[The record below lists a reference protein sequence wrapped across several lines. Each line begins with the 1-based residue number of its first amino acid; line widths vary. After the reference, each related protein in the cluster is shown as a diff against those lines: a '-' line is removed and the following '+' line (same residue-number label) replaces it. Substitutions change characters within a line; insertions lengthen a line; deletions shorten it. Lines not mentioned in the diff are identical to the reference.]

1 MKQFSK
7 TFVLWIGIVA
17 AGGLVSD
24 GNAEEGR
31 WFASVYGG
39 RFSDNAFLE
48 ILAFQTEIKD
58 SEIYVFSIGK
68 ELGRFGNK
76 LAYEV
81 EGQLAFHDGMQSHE
95 EINAVFALRWLPLPW
110 DRYVDTSIAFA
121 NGLSYATEKPP
132 LERKEQDDN
141 DASNLL
147 YYLYAEVAFE
157 PLKDA
162 PVELFVRVHHR
173 SGIFGLINGIDSGS
187 NFLGLGVRYYF

>member
-1 MKQFSK
+1 MM
-7 TFVLWIGIVA
+7 
-17 AGGLVSD
+17 AGSGLMSD
-24 GNAEEGR
+24 SNAGEGR

-58 SEIYVFSIGK
+58 SSIYVLSFGK
-68 ELGRFGNK
+68 ELGRLGDK

-81 EGQLAFHDGMQSHE
+81 EGQVAFHDGMQDHE
-95 EINAVFALRWLPLPW
+95 ELNAVFALRWLPLPW

-132 LERKEQDDN
+132 LEKMEQDDGK
-141 DASNLL
+141 ASNLL

-157 PLKDA
+157 PLKDV
-162 PVELFVRVHHR
+162 PWELFVRVHHR
-173 SGIFGLINGIDSGS
+173 SGVFGLINGIDSGS
-187 NFLGLGVRYYF
+187 NFLGLGVRYYFN